1 MLTRARN
8 QGEGPLVDACAPR
21 WPRPFPID
29 DLVLFGSPGAGV
41 DSAAQLAV
49 PAGHVFVAAAAW
61 DPVAILGRFGTSPAT
76 TAFGAVDLQTDGG
89 AHSLGGA
96 TTIASEGHSEYYTE
110 KSESFWNLTAVATG
124 HTQDVTQ
131 GPVFNAE
138 QAAPYRL
145 YPGQ

>member
-1 MLTRARN
+1 M
-8 QGEGPLVDACAPR
+8 E
-21 WPRPFPID
+21 
-29 DLVLFGSPGAGV
+29 
-41 DSAAQLAV
+41 
-49 PAGHVFVAAAAW
+49 
-61 DPVAILGRFGTSPAT
+61 
-76 TAFGAVDLQTDGG
+76 LQTDG
-89 AHSLGGA
+89 SSQTLGGE
-96 TTIASEGHSEYYTE
+96 TIASEGHSEYYTE